1 MKKVF
6 IVDDDVFLTGLYEK
20 LLRSEGLDV
29 EVANS
34 GEEALER
41 ITGFHPDLVV
51 LDLHMPGLHGTDVL
65 RAIRENPD
73 LQHMRV
79 IVFATGYIKTLV
91 NEVADLGVHQVFSK
105 MKCKPRALVA
115 QIKEALADLSR
126 DGASSSR
133 NAVSALESGVG
144 LIKAMGIDQLP
155 VWIER
160 LRGDGRAEARRVCL
174 LHLYRILREEIRYA
188 VGCDGATAEGKL
200 GRALKKLMEDLFD
213 NPQLITASSVD
224 SLEQA
229 IQKML
234 SLNETKRNGTLESET
249 TLQDLLKGL

>member
-20 LLRSEGLDV
+20 LLRNEGLNV

-34 GEEALER
+34 GSEALER
-41 ITGFHPDLVV
+41 ISGFRPDLVV

-65 RAIRENPD
+65 RAIRDDAN
-73 LQHMRV
+73 LRHIRV

-91 NEVADLGVHQVFSK
+91 NEVADFGVYQVLSK

-115 QIKEALADLSR
+115 QIKDALADLAR
-126 DGASSSR
+126 DTTSPPQ
-133 NAVSALESGVG
+133 NTLSALEAGAG
-144 LIKAMGIDQLP
+144 HIKELGIDQLP
-155 VWIER
+155 IWLDR
-160 LRGDGRAEARRVCL
+160 LRSDGRAEARRVSL
-174 LHLYRILREEIRYA
+174 LHLYRILLEEIRYA
-188 VGCDGATAEGKL
+188 VGFDGKTAEGKL

-213 NPQLITASSVD
+213 NPQQFTESSD
-224 SLEQA
+224 KSLEQA
-229 IQKML
+229 IHKML
-234 SLNETKRNGTLESET
+234 DLNEAKRNGTLESVT

>member
-20 LLRSEGLDV
+20 LLRNEGLDV

-34 GEEALER
+34 GAEALAR
-41 ITGFHPDLVV
+41 ISGFHPDLVV

-65 RAIRENPD
+65 RAIRDDAN
-73 LQHMRV
+73 LRHIRV

-91 NEVADLGVHQVFSK
+91 NEVADLGVHQVLSK

-115 QIKEALADLSR
+115 QIKDALEDLKREA
-126 DGASSSR
+126 AS
-133 NAVSALESGVG
+133 APQHKVSALESGVG
-144 LIKAMGIDQLP
+144 HIKESGVDQLP

-160 LRGDGRAEARRVCL
+160 LRGDGRAEARRVSL
-174 LHLYRILREEIRYA
+174 LHLYRILQEEIRYA
-188 VGCDGATAEGKL
+188 VEFDGTTAEGKL

-213 NPQLITASSVD
+213 NPRLITASSVD

-234 SLNETKRNGTLESET
+234 HLNEAKRNGTLESEAM
-249 TLQDLLKGL
+249 LKDVLKGL